1 MILINK
7 QKRRA
12 RELSGRKDMFLQVLQ
27 DPRSM
32 FIIIDPE
39 EASWREAVKAV
50 EDYARKNHIRYKI
63 VYIDQREDRKLPL
76 PVLSSDVVSEDSFRP
91 DGKPLAP
98 ICEGL
103 YDVLISLARG
113 SSYPMEYLVAKTEAK
128 VRIGRQELEHTVFD
142 IMVSA
147 PDESA
152 AEHPQTQEEAFAAIL
167 SYMSRLIC
175 KR

>member
-7 QKRRA
+7 KKRRE
-12 RELSGRKDMFLQVLQ
+12 RELSGHKDVFLPVLQ
-27 DPRSM
+27 EPRSM
-32 FIIIDPE
+32 FVVIDPE
-39 EASWREAVKAV
+39 DESWREAVKAV
-50 EDYARKNHIRYKI
+50 EDYARKNHIRCKI

-98 ICEGL
+98 VCEGL
-103 YDVLISLARG
+103 YDILISLAKG
-113 SSYPMEYLVAKTEAK
+113 SSYPLEYMVAKTEAK
-128 VRIGRQELEHTVFD
+128 VRIVRQAMKHTAFD
-142 IMVSA
+142 IVVSA
-147 PDESA
+147 PDDEK
-152 AEHPQTQEEAFAAIL
+152 AEHPQTQDEAFEAIL